1 MKINKIPTEYKR
13 GDLVRHKLFDYSDDI
28 GEIGIVIDIE
38 KREHPLRLSQKELF
52 TWIKVYMVVE
62 KRILTLAVDA
72 ICKVEKNGTEWYEV
86 GLGGSKTLSCE
97 EDTMLYIE

>member
-1 MKINKIPTEYKR
+1 MKINKLPTEYKR

-38 KREHPLRLSQKELF
+38 KREHPFYLSQKELF
-52 TWIKVYMVVE
+52 TWVKVYTVVE
-62 KRILTLAVDA
+62 KRILTLPASS

-86 GLGGSKTLSCE
+86 GLGGSKTLSYE
-97 EDTMLYIE
+97 EDTMFYIE